1 VNVALG
7 SPEEEALGL
16 ISFLASAPTP
26 YHAARLGSG
35 QLAEAGFTEMGE
47 GGWEDP
53 RGAHYL
59 ISGGTLFACLLPPD
73 TGPSD
78 GLTLV
83 AAHTDSPGLRLRP
96 HPDLGRAGYRQLA
109 VEVYGRP
116 LLNSWLDR
124 DLGLAGR
131 AAVRTGGAVEERL
144 FNWAE
149 PVARVPQLAVHLD
162 PGVNERGVVLNPQTQ
177 LTPIWGLGELGQIH
191 SRVAASLGVS
201 GEQLLAL
208 DAMLWP
214 LEPPVLA
221 GPDREFVSSARLD
234 NLLSCYCAVR
244 ALVELATCGSGEGP
258 LVVALCDHEEVGSLS
273 STGADGA
280 AFPQLLER
288 LTLGLGGGRADHL
301 RSLSR
306 SRLLSLDVTHAA
318 NPNYLE
324 RYEPSHLCLPNGGPA
339 IKVNSQQ
346 RYATAPAGAGWFIA
360 ACQDRGV
367 PVQWYSSR
375 GDVPCGSTVGPSLAA
390 QLAVETIDLGLPVLA
405 MHSARELGG
414 AQDPHHFIRAL
425 LAAVGA

>member
-1 VNVALG
+1 MALG
-7 SPEEEALGL
+7 SPEEEALRL

-26 YHAARLGSG
+26 YHAAHRASE
-35 QLAEAGFTEMGE
+35 QLVAAGFSEIGE
-47 GGWEDP
+47 GGWGDP
-53 RGAHYL
+53 RGAYCL
-59 ISGGTLFACLLPPD
+59 ISGGSLFAFLVPPE
-73 TGPSD
+73 TGPRD

-131 AAVRTGGAVEERL
+131 AAVRTSGGVEERL
-144 FNWAE
+144 FTWAE
-149 PVARVPQLAVHLD
+149 PVARLPQLAVHLD
-162 PGVNERGVVLNPQTQ
+162 PGVNERGLVLNPQTQ
-177 LTPIWGLGELGQIH
+177 LVPIWGLGEVGRIN
-191 SRVAASLGVS
+191 SRVAAILGVE

-214 LEPPVLA
+214 LEPPALA
-221 GPDREFVSSARLD
+221 GADREFVSSARLD
-234 NLLSCYCAVR
+234 NLLSCYCAIR
-244 ALVELATCGSGEGP
+244 ALVELATSGRAARP
-258 LVVALCDHEEVGSLS
+258 VVVALFDHEEVGSVS
-273 STGADGA
+273 STGAAGRA
-280 AFPQLLER
+280 LPQLLER
-288 LTLGLGGGRADHL
+288 LTLGLGGGRAEHL
-301 RSLSR
+301 HCLSQ
-306 SRLLSLDVTHAA
+306 SRLLSVDVTHAA

-346 RYATAPAGAGWFIA
+346 RYATAAPGAGWLVATCRDMGI
-360 ACQDRGV
+360 
-367 PVQWYSSR
+367 PMQWFSSR
-375 GDVPCGSTVGPSLAA
+375 GDQPCGSTIGPSLAG

-414 AQDPHHFIRAL
+414 AQDPNYLIRAL
-425 LAAVGA
+425 LAAAAA

>member
-1 VNVALG
+1 MALG
-7 SPEEEALGL
+7 SPEEEALRL

-26 YHAARLGSG
+26 YHAARRASE
-35 QLAEAGFTEMGE
+35 QLVAAGFSEIGE
-47 GGWEDP
+47 GGWRDP
-53 RGAHYL
+53 RGAHCL
-59 ISGGTLFACLLPPD
+59 ISGGSLFAFLVPPE
-73 TGPSD
+73 TGPRD

-131 AAVRTGGAVEERL
+131 AAVRTGGGVEERL
-144 FNWAE
+144 FTWAE
-149 PVARVPQLAVHLD
+149 PVARLPQLAVHLD
-162 PGVNERGVVLNPQTQ
+162 PGVNERGLVLNPQTQ
-177 LTPIWGLGELGQIH
+177 LVPIWGLGEVGRIN
-191 SRVAASLGVS
+191 SRVAAILGVE

-214 LEPPVLA
+214 LEPPALA
-221 GPDREFVSSARLD
+221 GADREFVSSARLD
-234 NLLSCYCAVR
+234 NLLSCYCAIR
-244 ALVELATCGSGEGP
+244 ALVELATSGRAARP
-258 LVVALCDHEEVGSLS
+258 VVVALFDHEEVGSVS
-273 STGADGA
+273 STGAAGRA
-280 AFPQLLER
+280 LPQLLER
-288 LTLGLGGGRADHL
+288 LTLGLGGGRAEHL
-301 RSLSR
+301 HCLSQ
-306 SRLLSLDVTHAA
+306 SRLLSVDVTHAA

-346 RYATAPAGAGWFIA
+346 RYATAAPGAGRLVATCRDMGIPMQWF
-360 ACQDRGV
+360 
-367 PVQWYSSR
+367 SSR
-375 GDVPCGSTVGPSLAA
+375 GDQPCGSTIGPSLAG

-414 AQDPHHFIRAL
+414 AQDPNYLIRAL
-425 LAAVGA
+425 LAAAAA

>member
-1 VNVALG
+1 VALG

-26 YHAARLGSG
+26 YHAARLGSA
-35 QLAEAGFTEMGE
+35 QLAEAGFTEIGE

-59 ISGGTLFACLLPPD
+59 ISGGSLFAWLVPPD
-73 TGPSD
+73 TEPSD

-96 HPDLGRAGYRQLA
+96 HPDLGHAGYRQLA

-144 FNWAE
+144 FNWAD

-177 LTPIWGLGELGQIH
+177 LTPIWGLGEAGQIH
-191 SRVAASLGVS
+191 SRVAARLGVS

-208 DAMLWP
+208 DAVLWP

-234 NLLSCYCAVR
+234 NLLSCYCAIR
-244 ALVELATCGSGEGP
+244 ALVEMATGGGAARP
-258 LVVALCDHEEVGSLS
+258 LVVALFDHEEVGSLS

-301 RSLSR
+301 QSLSL
-306 SRLLSLDVTHAA
+306 SRLLSLDVAHAA

-339 IKVNSQQ
+339 IKVSSQQ
-346 RYATAPAGAGWFIA
+346 RYATASTGAGWFIA
-360 ACQDRGV
+360 ACQDRDV

-414 AQDPHHFIRAL
+414 ALDPHHLIRAL
-425 LAAVGA
+425 LAAAGA

>member
-1 VNVALG
+1 MALG
-7 SPEEEALGL
+7 SPDEEALRL
-16 ISFLASAPTP
+16 VAFLTAAPTP
-26 YHAARLGSG
+26 YHAARLGSE
-35 QLAEAGFTEMGE
+35 QLRHAGFSEME
-47 GGWEDP
+47 EEGWEDP

-59 ISGGTLFACLLPPD
+59 ISGGTLFAFVVPPD
-73 TGPSD
+73 ARPGD

-131 AAVRTGGAVEERL
+131 AAVRMDTGVEQRL
-144 FNWAE
+144 FAWAE

-162 PGVNERGVVLNPQTQ
+162 PGVNERGLVLNPQTQ
-177 LTPIWGLGELGQIH
+177 LAPVWGLGEVGQIH
-191 SRVAASLGVS
+191 SKVAANLGVD
-201 GEQLLAL
+201 GDQLLAL

-214 LEPPVLA
+214 LEPPVVA
-221 GPDREFVSSARLD
+221 GADREFVSSARLD
-234 NLLSCYCAVR
+234 NLVSCYCAIR
-244 ALVELATCGSGEGP
+244 ALVEMGEDLARP
-258 LVVALCDHEEVGSLS
+258 VVIALFDHEEVGSVS
-273 STGADGA
+273 STGAAGR

-288 LTLGLGGGRADHL
+288 LTLGLGSGRAEHL
-301 RSLSR
+301 QSLSR
-306 SRLLSLDVTHAA
+306 SRLLSVDVTHAA
-318 NPNYLE
+318 NPNYPE
-324 RYEPSHLCLPNGGPA
+324 KYEPSHLCLPNGGPA

-346 RYATAPAGAGWFIA
+346 RYATAAPGAGWFIA
-360 ACQDRGV
+360 ACRDQGI
-367 PVQWYSSR
+367 PVQWFSGR

-414 AQDPHHFIRAL
+414 AQDPHHLIRAL
-425 LAAVGA
+425 LAAAGA

>member
-1 VNVALG
+1 VALG

-35 QLAEAGFTEMGE
+35 RLAEAGFTEIGE
-47 GGWEDP
+47 GGSEDP

-59 ISGGTLFACLLPPD
+59 VSGGTLFAWLVPPD
-73 TGPSD
+73 SGPSD
-78 GLTLV
+78 GLTLF

-149 PVARVPQLAVHLD
+149 PVARVPQLPVHLD

-177 LTPIWGLGELGQIH
+177 LTPIWGLGEVGQIH

-234 NLLSCYCAVR
+234 NLLSCYCAIR
-244 ALVELATCGSGEGP
+244 ALVEVASGGGGKGP
-258 LVVALCDHEEVGSLS
+258 LVVALFDHEEVGSLS

-288 LTLGLGGGRADHL
+288 LTLGLGGGRADYL

-318 NPNYLE
+318 NPNYLD

-339 IKVNSQQ
+339 IKVNSQL
-346 RYATAPAGAGWFIA
+346 RYATASTGAGWFIA
-360 ACQDRGV
+360 ACHDRDV

-414 AQDPHHFIRAL
+414 AQDPHHLIRAL
-425 LAAVGA
+425 LAATGA

>member
-258 LVVALCDHEEVGSLS
+258 LVVALFDHEEVGSLS

-301 RSLSR
+301 RCLSR

-405 MHSARELGG
+405 MHSAREMGG
-414 AQDPHHFIRAL
+414 AQDPHHLIRAL